1 MIRENGREDLL
12 KTIYYNQKFRFRFY
26 FGSNIQTLHSFPEAI
41 LISDSYFF
49 IHPSQMHGECGSCP
63 GWSWGQGGHSTL
75 SQTNSK
81 YLDYLLISSLF
92 QSSATVRRDSN
103 GIFYCI

>member
-1 MIRENGREDLL
+1 MILENGREDLI
-12 KTIYYNQKFRFRFY
+12 KTIYYNQKFRFRLY

-41 LISDSYFF
+41 LISDCYFF
-49 IHPSQMHGECGSCP
+49 IHPSQMHSECGS
-63 GWSWGQGGHSTL
+63 SWGQGGHSTL

-92 QSSATVRRDSN
+92 
-103 GIFYCI
+103 